1 MSHIFGMVI
10 ESLVAIL
17 LLVTI
22 GYCVILNNRL
32 KRLRADEMALKA
44 TISELITATEMAER
58 AVGGLRATAHECD
71 HTLGE
76 RLKAA
81 ERCCAELSRQITGG
95 DILISRLSRI
105 VVAARPS
112 LDAVPEPQPEPKPAS
127 APAKVKPAD
136 ARSLLAAAQDF
147 AHRASVRVGARAA

>member
-1 MSHIFGMVI
+1 VSHNFGMVI

-22 GYCVILNNRL
+22 GYCVVLNSRL
-32 KRLRADEMALKA
+32 KRLRADEMSLKA

-76 RLKAA
+76 RLKTA
-81 ERCCAELSRQITGG
+81 ERFCADLSKQITAG

-112 LDAVPEPQPEPKPAS
+112 LEAMPEPQPEAKPAP
-127 APAKVKPAD
+127 APAEVRPPN
-136 ARSLLAAAQDF
+136 ARSLVAAAQDF
-147 AHRASVRVGARAA
+147 AQRASARARAA

>member
-1 MSHIFGMVI
+1 MVI

-32 KRLRADEMALKA
+32 KRLRADELSLKA

-76 RLKAA
+76 RLKTA
-81 ERCCAELSRQITGG
+81 ERFCADLTKQITAG

-112 LDAVPEPQPEPKPAS
+112 LEVVPEPKPERKLEARLEVE
-127 APAKVKPAD
+127 AAEGRPPDAKA
-136 ARSLLAAAQDF
+136 LLAAAQEF
-147 AHRASVRVGARAA
+147 AQRTSARAGARAA

>member
-1 MSHIFGMVI
+1 MVI

-22 GYCVILNNRL
+22 GYCVVLNSRL
-32 KRLRADEMALKA
+32 KRLRADEMSLKA

-76 RLKAA
+76 RLKTA
-81 ERCCAELSRQITGG
+81 ERFCADLSKQITAG

-112 LDAVPEPQPEPKPAS
+112 LEAMPEPQPEAKPA
-127 APAKVKPAD
+127 PAAEVRPPN
-136 ARSLLAAAQDF
+136 ARSLVAAAQDF
-147 AHRASVRVGARAA
+147 AQRASARARAA